1 MEQVKLFRENTRRLK
16 MNLADISKTECCGVS
31 EAQCFVLVGIGRNA
45 DISGISRTVEELV
58 QKGFVKR
65 NPSKEDRRYVVLN
78 LTKKGS
84 EKYQKIENDM
94 NRKFAEILDRIPED
108 KRDQVIDSLQLFNAA
123 CSKEEI

>member
-1 MEQVKLFRENTRRLK
+1 M
-16 MNLADISKTECCGVS
+16 
-31 EAQCFVLVGIGRNA
+31 
-45 DISGISRTVEELV
+45 
-58 QKGFVKR
+58 
-65 NPSKEDRRYVVLN
+65 VLN